1 MASGSSQTAS
11 AQVAVTA
18 SDSNVVSD
26 ARLHK
31 SPLWRHVRLV
41 EKNGTTCGNAR
52 SQCLYCNQM
61 IPGSYSRVRTHCL
74 YCNQMIPGSYSRVRT
89 HSLQEEGKGT
99 AMCTAAT
106 QEMLD
111 QFHREDKVAKAST
124 ETNMPR
130 TVPMPVHLTV
140 PSGLPSGAKASKKK
154 KQTGIIECF
163 HLELRQMADAIIAR
177 MFYIGGLPFNL
188 VRNPK
193 YREAFNFTATNDL
206 GGYVPPGIK
215 KT

>member
-41 EKNGTTCGNAR
+41 EKNGTTCGNVR
-52 SQCLYCNQM
+52 SQ
-61 IPGSYSRVRTHCL
+61 CL